1 MMYVL
6 WMAEKLIKTSKY
18 IADRVVV
25 RIAPSP
31 INEAGSTGTAIPTI
45 HRTLPTVVAAAV
57 AAAVVVAAAETTQ
70 KICTKER
77 QVTQETVR
85 MRPGSHTFGGGL
97 LEPV

>member
-1 MMYVL
+1 
-6 WMAEKLIKTSKY
+6 MAEKLIKKSKY

-31 INEAGSTGTAIPTI
+31 IHMAGSTGTAIPTI

-57 AAAVVVAAAETTQ
+57 VAVAAVAVAEMTQ
-70 KICTKER
+70 LNTKER
-77 QVTQETVR
+77 QVTQETVL

>member
-6 WMAEKLIKTSKY
+6 WMAEKLIKKSKY

-45 HRTLPTVVAAAV
+45 HRTLPTVAAV
-57 AAAVVVAAAETTQ
+57 AVAVAVAEMMQ
-70 KICTKER
+70 KICTRER

-97 LEPV
+97 LELV